1 MSSTVPGWS
10 HWPSRAVRPPPPW
23 WSASARRGSPAGLRR
38 SPDEHGP
45 RPAFRL
51 HDASWLQASRLRFA
65 HFLLLPY
72 APGWSMIVIALDL
85 FVIWTPAAYRD
96 PGRAPGDARRRP

>member
-1 MSSTVPGWS
+1 M
-10 HWPSRAVRPPPPW
+10 RPPPPW

-51 HDASWLQASRLRFA
+51 HDASWLHDASRLRDAFRIYASRLRFA
-65 HFLLLPY
+65 HFFLLAY
-72 APGWSMIVIALDL
+72 APGRSVIVIALDL
-85 FVIWTPAAYRD
+85 FVIWAPAAYRD